1 MKNILVVGSMN
12 MDLSIEVDRAPK
24 IGETLVG
31 RGFSTA
37 PGGKGANQAI
47 AAARLGGNVRF
58 LGAVGKDSYGTQLT
72 ENLKK
77 NNIAYE
83 GAVLENTTTGIAMIT
98 VCNGNNFILLDSGA
112 NDCVTPAMLEGKK
125 DLFSWADFVILQL
138 EIPMDAVLCAAK
150 LGSEFG
156 AKVLLNPAPYKPLP
170 DELFPYLDYLIPNEH
185 EASDIVGFAIE
196 TDADAENAIEALL
209 AKGIKNVV
217 ITLGDKGCVY
227 KDETGIRF
235 QAAEKVKAIDTTAAG
250 DTFIGALVSKLCEG
264 KDMQSAV
271 QYATHA
277 SAVTVT
283 RRGAADSIPFA
294 SELEMV

>member
-31 RGFSTA
+31 HGFSTA

-47 AAARLGGNVRF
+47 AAARLGGCVKF
-58 LGAVGKDSYGTQLT
+58 LGAVGEDAYGMQLT

-77 NNIAYE
+77 NGIAYE
-83 GAVLENTTTGIAMIT
+83 GAVLKDTTTGIAMIT
-98 VCNGNNFILLDSGA
+98 VCGGNNFILLDGGA
-112 NDCVTPAMLEGKK
+112 NDCVSPALLESKK
-125 DLFSWADFVILQL
+125 EVFAWADFVILQL

-150 LGSEFG
+150 LAHDNG

-170 DELFPYLDYLIPNEH
+170 AELFGYIDYLIPNEH
-185 EASDIVGFAIE
+185 EAADIVGFAIK
-196 TDADAENAIEALL
+196 TDKDVENAIDALL
-209 AKGIKNVV
+209 KKGVQNAI
-217 ITLGDKGCVY
+217 ITLGSKGSAY
-227 KDETGIRF
+227 KTNEGTRF
-235 QAAEKVKAIDTTAAG
+235 QAAENVKAVDTTAAG

-264 KDMQSAV
+264 KDIKTAV
-271 QYATHA
+271 AYATHA

-283 RRGAADSIPFA
+283 RRGAADSIPYA
-294 SELEMV
+294 HELEKV

>member
-47 AAARLGGNVRF
+47 AAARLGGTVRF
-58 LGAVGKDSYGTQLT
+58 LGAVGKDSYGAELT

-77 NNIAYE
+77 NNITYE
-83 GAVLENTTTGIAMIT
+83 GAVLENATTGIAMIT
-98 VCNGNNFILLDSGA
+98 VCDGNNFILLDGGA
-112 NDCVTPAMLEGKK
+112 NNCVTPAMLMGKK
-125 DLFSWADFVILQL
+125 ALFSWADFVILQL

-150 LGSEFG
+150 LGRECD

-170 DELFPYLDYLIPNEH
+170 DELLPCIDYLIPNEH
-185 EASDIVGFAIE
+185 EAADIVGFSIE
-196 TDADAENAIEALL
+196 TDTDAENAIEALF
-209 AKGIKNVV
+209 AKGVKNVI

-227 KDETGIRF
+227 KDEAGIRF
-235 QAAEKVKAIDTTAAG
+235 QTAEKVKAVDTTAAG

-264 KDMQSAV
+264 KNIQSAV

-283 RRGAADSIPFA
+283 RRGATDSIPFA
-294 SELEMV
+294 NELEIG